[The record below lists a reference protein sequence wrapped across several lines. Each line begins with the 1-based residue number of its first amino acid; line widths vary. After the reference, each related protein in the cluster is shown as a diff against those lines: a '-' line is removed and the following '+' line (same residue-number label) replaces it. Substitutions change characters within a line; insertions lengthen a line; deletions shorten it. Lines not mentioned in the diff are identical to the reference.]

1 MENKTVRKR
10 AMQKSLD
17 TILQEVLDV
26 LEADDGKS
34 FEEKKALAVD
44 LLRNKEDSMLANKL
58 VDLAIADTNAAQI
71 KAAFWN
77 TGEEFS
83 TTDGLLLRRVKESD
97 RENFLELQRVYS
109 AMKSMLNQ
117 EAYCD
122 MIWSEHAQQKSL
134 MLSIEQDG
142 AYVGYCGIQDVSKK
156 VWEISIELVP
166 DRVHQGIGF
175 AALTAMLNELK
186 ERLWVNDFRV
196 RIEPTNYASQRL
208 FEKLG
213 AQPNGISELWI
224 HNQDDLDRLEKENL
238 HHVDDALV
246 AVAKKFSVQPQQL
259 LSHVLEY
266 KLFW

>member
-58 VDLAIADTNAAQI
+58 VDLAIAETNAAQI

-122 MIWSEHAQQKSL
+122 CI
-134 MLSIEQDG
+134 I
-142 AYVGYCGIQDVSKK
+142 
-156 VWEISIELVP
+156 
-166 DRVHQGIGF
+166 
-175 AALTAMLNELK
+175 
-186 ERLWVNDFRV
+186 
-196 RIEPTNYASQRL
+196 
-208 FEKLG
+208 
-213 AQPNGISELWI
+213 
-224 HNQDDLDRLEKENL
+224 
-238 HHVDDALV
+238 
-246 AVAKKFSVQPQQL
+246 
-259 LSHVLEY
+259 
-266 KLFW
+266 

>member
-109 AMKSMLNQ
+109 AMKSMLNPI
-117 EAYCD
+117 AFLPSAVD
-122 MIWSEHAQQKSL
+122 AAI
-134 MLSIEQDG
+134 I
-142 AYVGYCGIQDVSKK
+142 VTTIT
-156 VWEISIELVP
+156 VP
-166 DRVHQGIGF
+166 
-175 AALTAMLNELK
+175 
-186 ERLWVNDFRV
+186 
-196 RIEPTNYASQRL
+196 RIFS
-208 FEKLG
+208 
-213 AQPNGISELWI
+213 
-224 HNQDDLDRLEKENL
+224 
-238 HHVDDALV
+238 
-246 AVAKKFSVQPQQL
+246 AKCRS
-259 LSHVLEY
+259 SA
-266 KLFW
+266 